1 MPRTRIWAWWPPQ
14 DMANFI
20 RFQPQSQRT
29 KRRSL
34 GLLLNILSKPKKE
47 LELIEHNAFTSIISF
62 TSLAQPF
69 RRSFTMLILQIRKL
83 RHGEIKQLAL
93 GELQGP

>member
-1 MPRTRIWAWWPPQ
+1 
-14 DMANFI
+14 MANFI
-20 RFQPQSQRT
+20 RIQQQIQRT

-34 GLLLNILSKPKKE
+34 GAYKNGLLLNILSKPKKE

>member
-1 MPRTRIWAWWPPQ
+1 
-14 DMANFI
+14 MANFI
-20 RFQPQSQRT
+20 RIQQQIQRT

-34 GLLLNILSKPKKE
+34 GAYKNGLLLNILSKPKKE

-69 RRSFTMLILQIRKL
+69 QISFTMLILQIRKL

>member
-1 MPRTRIWAWWPPQ
+1 
-14 DMANFI
+14 MANFVRI
-20 RFQPQSQRT
+20 QQQIQRT

-34 GLLLNILSKPKKE
+34 GAYKNGLLLDVLSKPKKE
-47 LELIEHNAFTSIISF
+47 LERIEHKAFTSIISLM
-62 TSLAQPF
+62 SLAQPL
-69 RRSFTMLILQIRKL
+69 RISFTMLILQIRKL

>member
-1 MPRTRIWAWWPPQ
+1 
-14 DMANFI
+14 MANFI
-20 RFQPQSQRT
+20 RIQQQIQRT
-29 KRRSL
+29 KRGSL
-34 GLLLNILSKPKKE
+34 GAYKNGLLLDVLSKPKKE
-47 LELIEHNAFTSIISF
+47 LERTEHKAFTSIISF

-69 RRSFTMLILQIRKL
+69 RISFMMLILQIRKL